1 MVVNFILSYYI
12 LFVLCCI
19 IRNRI
24 ASDNDYHMLLSKEST
39 GALKGAAIFAV
50 VISHICQDAPELK
63 NLLIGGKYT
72 YTILFS
78 GGGIGVA
85 IFFLLSGYGCY
96 ISIEKTQKEF
106 IWFLKH
112 ALKMLFIL
120 L

>member
-96 ISIEKTQKEF
+96 ISIEKT
-106 IWFLKH
+106 
-112 ALKMLFIL
+112 
-120 L
+120 

>member
-78 GGGIGVA
+78 GVGLVLLFFSFCRGMGV
-85 IFFLLSGYGCY
+85 
-96 ISIEKTQKEF
+96 IS
-106 IWFLKH
+106 L
-112 ALKMLFIL
+112 
-120 L
+120 

>member
-78 GGGIGVA
+78 GGG
-85 IFFLLSGYGCY
+85 
-96 ISIEKTQKEF
+96 
-106 IWFLKH
+106 
-112 ALKMLFIL
+112 
-120 L
+120 